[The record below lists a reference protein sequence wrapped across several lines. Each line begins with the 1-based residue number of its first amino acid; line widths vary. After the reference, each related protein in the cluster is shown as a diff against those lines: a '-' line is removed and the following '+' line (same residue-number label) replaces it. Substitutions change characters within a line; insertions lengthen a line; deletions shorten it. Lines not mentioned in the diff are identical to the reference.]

1 MTNAAER
8 EDGGPADGGAAVISF
23 MCSESQI
30 QVRKKRIKELNKIS
44 AAEGPVTGFSFT
56 WILSLHLPSFGGS
69 FVIDLWGFCSD
80 ASVFA

>member
-8 EDGGPADGGAAVISF
+8 EDGGRADGGAAVISF

-44 AAEGPVTGFSFT
+44 AAVGPVTGFSFT
-56 WILSLHLPSFGGS
+56 
-69 FVIDLWGFCSD
+69 
-80 ASVFA
+80 

>member
-8 EDGGPADGGAAVISF
+8 EDGGQADGGAAVISF

-44 AAEGPVTGFSFT
+44 SAEGSVTGFSFT
-56 WILSLHLPSFGGS
+56 
-69 FVIDLWGFCSD
+69 
-80 ASVFA
+80 